1 MKVKLWGNWG
11 LWLTVFIVLFII
23 GNIVVLVVI
32 SSERFDL
39 VEENYYENEL
49 KYQEKID
56 KISRTQKLKEQIAIS
71 KNDDKLIINYPDDF
85 SGKTVEG
92 KIFFYRPS
100 DKRLDFVRTIKINKY
115 NKQEIKDNNIA
126 RGVWVIKVD
135 LEVDGKGYYSEQE
148 IIL

>member
-39 VEENYYENEL
+39 VDDDYYKNEL

-56 KISRTQKLKEQIAIS
+56 KISRTQKLMDKITIS

-85 SGKTVEG
+85 HGKTVKGE
-92 KIFFYRPS
+92 IIFYRPS
-100 DKRLDFVRTIKINKY
+100 DKRLDFVRTIKIDKY
-115 NKQEIKDNNIA
+115 NKQEIKDNNIP

-135 LEVDGKGYYSEQE
+135 LDVDGKGYYSEQE